1 MMLECKTRESYSTRT
16 SVLAVVINAG
26 GLQAFYSVVTALWNQ
41 WINFQKKQAGDPRKR
56 VQINPSSLERQHQ
69 LSSWRIYKA
78 VVCNFVC
85 DYCNLHSTHNTHQN
99 TSQLCFLPFLSL
111 NGYLTRST
119 SQERREKAPYI
130 KNYSTLKFRGVL
142 SGGP

>member
-1 MMLECKTRESYSTRT
+1 MSLYTTLKSPGWCIHCGLTFGGKGTRYPTK
-16 SVLAVVINAG
+16 LAFAR
-26 GLQAFYSVVTALWNQ
+26 
-41 WINFQKKQAGDPRKR
+41 KKKEKQAGDPRKR

-69 LSSWRIYKA
+69 LRSWRIYKA

-99 TSQLCFLPFLSL
+99 TSQLCFLPFISL

-130 KNYSTLKFRGVL
+130 KIYSTLKFCQVL
-142 SGGP
+142 SGGS